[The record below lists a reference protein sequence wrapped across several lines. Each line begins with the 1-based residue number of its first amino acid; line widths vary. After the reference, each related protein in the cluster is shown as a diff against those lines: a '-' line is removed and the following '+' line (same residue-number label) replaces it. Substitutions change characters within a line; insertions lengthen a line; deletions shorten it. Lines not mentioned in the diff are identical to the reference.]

1 MTDLPG
7 DLPVAPTGQ
16 AGTADNAAQVQ
27 VGGPAPGPAAPPAG
41 RRGRSVSSAVLGFG
55 NQLHQWLTRRGD
67 EAGAAR
73 LAAEAGRFKET
84 ALWVVVAGDVKRG
97 KSSLLNAMLDRPGLL
112 PVDADVATSVH
123 LVVRGGDADTAA
135 VTVLDDDGAPQRR
148 TIDPAE
154 LAAYASMQADEV
166 LRSRVADVEVTLVNP
181 LLQRGIVLVDTPGVG
196 GMSRGHKD
204 MTMAALARADVL
216 LFTISSEEPV
226 SRTELE
232 FLAEASARID
242 QVVFALTKTDLAA
255 DDVNAA
261 MEADDRERLR
271 TRHAALERRAAEGDE
286 EAASAA
292 GRFARLSTAPFVGTS
307 AFLAERAATRAAAGR
322 AETAARFRER
332 SGLDVLEH
340 VLEAS
345 IDRRED
351 LRLAN
356 VLHLADTL
364 VADAAAAETARL
376 RACEGDSGA
385 EADLLAQ
392 RGELEAFMSR
402 QAKWRST
409 LNTGIQRMQTETGR
423 KVSHELNLIKTHYRE
438 LLEETKTVDKVG
450 ETLPEELERSLQ
462 AAWNNLTAQA
472 NEDFARMLGTFF
484 EEFDVSALDAVLGEM
499 RRPEGID
506 DAVAQSRDATKSEVT
521 LLDDGVPLATQ
532 TFSFAATIN
541 AAAGAVGLAT
551 GGLGLVAYGI
561 GAGLSFMISKMRHKH
576 RGRLQSRAEYNRVI
590 SEALFGA
597 EGIAKEFST
606 ELGLRILDARE
617 RVEHLVDERLT
628 ERRKALEVRG
638 QELQRLLR
646 AEAGERAKVAQQAQA
661 ALKEIEALR
670 GEIARL
676 RQALSKRS
684 RPEPAPPPPD
694 ATPT

>member
-1 MTDLPG
+1 M
-7 DLPVAPTGQ
+7 
-16 AGTADNAAQVQ
+16 
-27 VGGPAPGPAAPPAG
+27 
-41 RRGRSVSSAVLGFG
+41 SSAVLGFG
-55 NQLHQWLTRRGD
+55 NKLHRWLKGRGD
-67 EAGAAR
+67 EAGAGR
-73 LAAEAGRFKET
+73 LAAEAARFKET

-97 KSSLLNAMLDRPGLL
+97 KSSLLNALLDRPRLL

-123 LVVRGGDADTAA
+123 LVVRGGEVDSAA
-135 VTVLDDDGAPQRR
+135 VTLLGDDGAPRR
-148 TIDPAE
+148 QAVDPAE

-166 LRSRVADVEVTLVNP
+166 LRSRVADVEVTLANP
-181 LLQRGIVLVDTPGVG
+181 LLERGIVLVDTPGVG

-232 FLAEASARID
+232 FLAEAAARID
-242 QVVFALTKTDLAA
+242 QVVFVLTKTDLAT

-261 MEADDRERLR
+261 MEADDRERLAAQ
-271 TRHAALERRAAEGDE
+271 HAALEGRAAAGDE
-286 EAASAA
+286 EASASA
-292 GRFARLSTAPFVGTS
+292 GRFSRLAAAPFVRTS
-307 AFLAERAATRAAAGR
+307 AFLAERASARADAGR
-322 AETAARFRER
+322 ADAAARFRER
-332 SGLDVLEH
+332 SGLAVLEH

-345 IDRRED
+345 IDRREG

-356 VLHLADTL
+356 VLNLADTL
-364 VADAAAAETARL
+364 VTDAAATESARL

-392 RGELEAFMSR
+392 RGELEAFMGR
-402 QAKWRST
+402 QAKWRVT
-409 LNTGIQRMQTETGR
+409 LNTGIQRMQTETSR

-438 LLEETKTVDKVG
+438 LLEETKTVDQVG

-484 EEFDVSALDAVLGEM
+484 EEFDVAGMDAVLGEM

-506 DAVAQSRDATKSEVT
+506 EAVAQSRDATKSEVT

-551 GGLGLVAYGI
+551 GGLGLVAYGL
-561 GAGLSFMISKMRHKH
+561 GAGISFMISKMRHKH
-576 RGRLQSRAEYNRVI
+576 RSRLQSRAEYNRVI

-628 ERRKALEVRG
+628 ERRKALEKRG
-638 QELQRLLR
+638 QELQQLLR
-646 AEAGERAKVAQQAQA
+646 AEAGERAKAAQAAQA

-670 GEIARL
+670 EEIRRL
-676 RQALSKRS
+676 RSALAKRDLA
-684 RPEPAPPPPD
+684 R
-694 ATPT
+694 